1 MKEKIVEALRDLGFI
16 LEEVSGIGYHFKFE
30 AVNMFYL
37 NSEDEKFVSI
47 IVPGIFE
54 TENSDMDV
62 VYKTMEKVN
71 STLKYVKAYLWND
84 SITLTYEREMFG
96 EENLEEMLG
105 SMIVQLESALRF
117 SRNVIETLQ
126 NETNDA
132 DADDEADDADVEE
145 MDADDEISLTEEET
159 KELQSDIENALLEDA
174 DDSDADET
182 DDDETADDSDNKDD
196 DKA

>member
-54 TENSDMDV
+54 KEHSDMEV

-145 MDADDEISLTEEET
+145 IDADDEISFAEEEI

>member
-126 NETNDA
+126 NEMNDA

-145 MDADDEISLTEEET
+145 IDADDEISFAEEEI
-159 KELQSDIENALLEDA
+159 KELQSDTESALLEDA

-196 DKA
+196 NKA

>member
-37 NSEDEKFVSI
+37 NSEDEQFVSI

-54 TENSDMDV
+54 TEHSDMEV

>member
-126 NETNDA
+126 NEMNDA

-145 MDADDEISLTEEET
+145 IDADDEISLAEEEI
-159 KELQSDIENALLEDA
+159 KELQSDTESALLEDA

-196 DKA
+196 NKA

>member
-54 TENSDMDV
+54 TEHSDMEV

-145 MDADDEISLTEEET
+145 MDADDEISLAEEET
-159 KELQSDIENALLEDA
+159 KELQSDTESALLEDA

>member
-54 TENSDMDV
+54 TENSDMEV

-126 NETNDA
+126 NEMNDA

-145 MDADDEISLTEEET
+145 MDADDEISLAEEEI

>member
-54 TENSDMDV
+54 TENSDMEV

-126 NETNDA
+126 NEMNDA

-145 MDADDEISLTEEET
+145 MDADDEISLAEEEI
-159 KELQSDIENALLEDA
+159 KELQSDTESALLEDA

-196 DKA
+196 NKA

>member
-126 NETNDA
+126 NEMNDA

-145 MDADDEISLTEEET
+145 IDADDEISFAEEEI

>member
-54 TENSDMDV
+54 TEHSDMEV

-126 NETNDA
+126 NEMNDA

-182 DDDETADDSDNKDD
+182 DDDEAADDSDNKDD

>member
-54 TENSDMDV
+54 TEHSDMEV

-196 DKA
+196 NKA

>member
-37 NSEDEKFVSI
+37 NSEDEQFVSI

-54 TENSDMDV
+54 TEHSDMEV

-145 MDADDEISLTEEET
+145 IDADDEISLTEEET

-196 DKA
+196 NKA

>member
-54 TENSDMDV
+54 TEHSDMEV

-159 KELQSDIENALLEDA
+159 KELQSDTESALLEDA

>member
-126 NETNDA
+126 NEMNDA

-196 DKA
+196 NKA

>member
-126 NETNDA
+126 NEMNDA

-145 MDADDEISLTEEET
+145 MDADDEISFAEEEI

>member
-54 TENSDMDV
+54 TENSDMEV

-145 MDADDEISLTEEET
+145 IDADDEISFAEEEI

>member
-126 NETNDA
+126 NEMNDA

-159 KELQSDIENALLEDA
+159 KELQSDTESALLEDA

-182 DDDETADDSDNKDD
+182 DDDEAADDSDNKDD

>member
-54 TENSDMDV
+54 TEHSDMEV

-126 NETNDA
+126 NEMNDA

>member
-145 MDADDEISLTEEET
+145 IDADDEISFAEEEI

-196 DKA
+196 NKA

>member
-37 NSEDEKFVSI
+37 NSEDEQFVSI

-54 TENSDMDV
+54 TEHSDMDV

-132 DADDEADDADVEE
+132 DADDEADDADVGE
-145 MDADDEISLTEEET
+145 MDADDEISLAEEET
-159 KELQSDIENALLEDA
+159 KELQSDTESALLEDA

>member
-54 TENSDMDV
+54 TENSDMEV

-126 NETNDA
+126 NEMNDA

-145 MDADDEISLTEEET
+145 IDADDEISFAEEEI
-159 KELQSDIENALLEDA
+159 KELQSDTESALLEDA
-174 DDSDADET
+174 DDSDVDET

-196 DKA
+196 NKA

>member
-54 TENSDMDV
+54 TEHSDMEV

-84 SITLTYEREMFG
+84 SITLTYEREMFD
-96 EENLEEMLG
+96 EENLEEMLD

-182 DDDETADDSDNKDD
+182 DDDEAADDSDNKDD
-196 DKA
+196 NKA

>member
-47 IVPGIFE
+47 IGPGIFE
-54 TENSDMDV
+54 TEHSDMEV

-117 SRNVIETLQ
+117 SRNVIDKLQ

-132 DADDEADDADVEE
+132 DDDDEADDADVEE
-145 MDADDEISLTEEET
+145 IDADDEISFAEEEI

>member
-126 NETNDA
+126 NEMNDA

-145 MDADDEISLTEEET
+145 IDADDEISLTEEET

>member
-126 NETNDA
+126 NEMNDA

-159 KELQSDIENALLEDA
+159 KELQSDTESALLEDA

>member
-54 TENSDMDV
+54 TENSDMEV

-145 MDADDEISLTEEET
+145 IDADDEISFAEEEI

-182 DDDETADDSDNKDD
+182 DDDEAADDSDNKDD

>member
-54 TENSDMDV
+54 TENSDMEV

-196 DKA
+196 NKA

>member
-16 LEEVSGIGYHFKFE
+16 LEELSGIGYHFKFE

-54 TENSDMDV
+54 TEHSDMEV

-126 NETNDA
+126 NEMNDA

-159 KELQSDIENALLEDA
+159 KELQSDTESALLEDA

-182 DDDETADDSDNKDD
+182 DDDEAADDSDNKDD

>member
-84 SITLTYEREMFG
+84 SITLTYEREMFD

-126 NETNDA
+126 NEMNDA

-145 MDADDEISLTEEET
+145 IDADDEISFAEEEI

>member
-54 TENSDMDV
+54 TEHSDMEV

-84 SITLTYEREMFG
+84 SITLAYERGMFG

-145 MDADDEISLTEEET
+145 IDADDEISLAEEEI
-159 KELQSDIENALLEDA
+159 KELQSDTESALLEDA

-196 DKA
+196 NKA

>member
-54 TENSDMDV
+54 TEHSDMEV

>member
-54 TENSDMDV
+54 TENSDMEV

-126 NETNDA
+126 NEMNDA

-159 KELQSDIENALLEDA
+159 KELQSDTESALLEDA

-196 DKA
+196 NKA

>member
-145 MDADDEISLTEEET
+145 IDADDEISFAEEEI
-159 KELQSDIENALLEDA
+159 KELQSDAESALLEDA

-182 DDDETADDSDNKDD
+182 DDDEAADDSDNKDD

>member
-126 NETNDA
+126 NEMNDA

-145 MDADDEISLTEEET
+145 IDADDEISLTEEET

-196 DKA
+196 NKA

>member
-96 EENLEEMLG
+96 EENLEEMPG

-145 MDADDEISLTEEET
+145 IDADDEISFAEEEI

-182 DDDETADDSDNKDD
+182 DDDETADESDNKDD

>member
-37 NSEDEKFVSI
+37 NSEDEQFVSI

-54 TENSDMDV
+54 TEHSDMEV

-196 DKA
+196 NKA

>member
-54 TENSDMDV
+54 TEHSDMEV

-126 NETNDA
+126 NEMNDA

-196 DKA
+196 NKA

>member
-37 NSEDEKFVSI
+37 NSEDEQFVSI

-54 TENSDMDV
+54 TEHSDMEV

-159 KELQSDIENALLEDA
+159 KELQSDTESALLEDA

>member
-54 TENSDMDV
+54 TENNDMEV

-126 NETNDA
+126 NEMNDA

-196 DKA
+196 NKA

>member
-54 TENSDMDV
+54 TEHSDMEV

-145 MDADDEISLTEEET
+145 IDADDEISLAEEET
-159 KELQSDIENALLEDA
+159 KELQSDTESALFEDA

-182 DDDETADDSDNKDD
+182 DDDEAADDSDNKDD

>member
-54 TENSDMDV
+54 TENSDMEV

-126 NETNDA
+126 NEMNDA

-159 KELQSDIENALLEDA
+159 KELQSDTESALLEDA